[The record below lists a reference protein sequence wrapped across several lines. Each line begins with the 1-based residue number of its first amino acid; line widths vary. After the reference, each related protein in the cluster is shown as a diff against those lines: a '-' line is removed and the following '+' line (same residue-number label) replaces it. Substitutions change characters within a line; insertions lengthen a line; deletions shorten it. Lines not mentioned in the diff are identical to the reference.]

1 MAATNDSTSV
11 DGTYLLVQTNDSQRV
26 LALKPGG
33 TASLVS
39 QGQQVRGYTSGLG
52 AWEMTGPDSAR
63 ATIIDFNDPAFE
75 PEANGA
81 SQLVFDLTFTVPD
94 RGSEKPT
101 PFRRPGSAAV
111 AARLGAWRVTNEAA
125 TRFGTVKYH
134 IVWTTKYR
142 YQVLGGDVGLR
153 CRELIRET
161 AHCARHGH
169 PRGERQS

>member
-1 MAATNDSTSV
+1 MMKSLIPAAVLATALAAAPVAMAATNDSTSV

-75 PEANGA
+75 PDADGA
-81 SQLVFDLTFTVPD
+81 SQLVFDLTFT
-94 RGSEKPT
+94 G
-101 PFRRPGSAAV
+101 
-111 AARLGAWRVTNEAA
+111 EADGRFQNVSGQFSGKA
-125 TRFGTVKYH
+125 FAKGDNPLAKDSQPVRSFGTSFEGMR
-134 IVWTTKYR
+134 I
-142 YQVLGGDVGLR
+142 G
-153 CRELIRET
+153 IN
-161 AHCARHGH
+161 
-169 PRGERQS
+169 